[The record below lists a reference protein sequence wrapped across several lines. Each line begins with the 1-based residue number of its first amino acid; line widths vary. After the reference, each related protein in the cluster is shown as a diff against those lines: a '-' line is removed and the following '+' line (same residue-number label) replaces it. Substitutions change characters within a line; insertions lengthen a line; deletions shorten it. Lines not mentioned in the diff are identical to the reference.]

1 MRDALLGDKPAIPAR
16 HRHRTVGST
25 LSAQRER
32 GFQFA
37 MGRTSTVCAALST
50 LVPQGVGSVSWSNR
64 VDCQP
69 AGIAL
74 S

>member
-1 MRDALLGDKPAIPAR
+1 MRDALLGDKSAIPA
-16 HRHRTVGST
+16 RHRTVGST

-37 MGRTSTVCAALST
+37 MGRTSTVSAALST